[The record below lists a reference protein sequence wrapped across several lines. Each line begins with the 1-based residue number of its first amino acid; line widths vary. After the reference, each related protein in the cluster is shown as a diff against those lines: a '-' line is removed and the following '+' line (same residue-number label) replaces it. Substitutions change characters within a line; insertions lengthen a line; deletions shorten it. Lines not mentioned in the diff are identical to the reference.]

1 MRHPVSFCHVM
12 CNLYIYHTSIWT
24 SHTSR
29 ALWLLV
35 SGGHH
40 IGQEVCEPPREKC
53 SHIVLTLT
61 KVLTYK
67 CLMSEGFLSLYT
79 MEALRFYQLKKVQK
93 SCLTAAPFRFPSSN
107 RANVPPAVQTAD
119 G

>member
-1 MRHPVSFCHVM
+1 
-12 CNLYIYHTSIWT
+12 
-24 SHTSR
+24 
-29 ALWLLV
+29 
-35 SGGHH
+35 
-40 IGQEVCEPPREKC
+40 
-53 SHIVLTLT
+53 
-61 KVLTYK
+61 
-67 CLMSEGFLSLYT
+67 MSEGFLSLYT